1 MTHLPSPLRPKEKEE
16 KKKKKKKKKKCRVG
30 PSVDVRVGEEGRAR
44 WRSVKGLVNSIQL
57 CKEKKKKGEAPRV
70 FVILSFFYKRCQCVA
85 PQLCCTPKICSHLGD
100 FGVSRLTVYM

>member
-1 MTHLPSPLRPKEKEE
+1 MTHLPSPLRPKEKEG
-16 KKKKKKKKKKCRVG
+16 KKKRKKKKKKKCRVG

-70 FVILSFFYKRCQCVA
+70 FVILSFFFLNVANVLHRSCVV
-85 PQLCCTPKICSHLGD
+85 PQRFARTWVTLESL
-100 FGVSRLTVYM
+100 V